1 MAKVNTST
9 GYSSVKWVL
18 VAVVVVVAVVLF
30 RSMTGT
36 KSHAGTPLVNSAATT
51 IDDRIK
57 PSGEVSIAAVARPL
71 AALPDATPA
80 ANASSGGASPAPAAG
95 GSSGAANKVGESTY
109 NSLCMGCHASG
120 ALGSPKFGDKA
131 AWAPRIAQ
139 GMDTLY
145 NSALKGKKSMPAKG
159 GNPGLSDAD
168 VKATVD
174 YMVAA
179 AK

>member
-1 MAKVNTST
+1 MTKVNSST
-9 GYSSVKWVL
+9 GSNVQSMW
-18 VAVVVVVAVVLF
+18 VAVGVALALTCF
-30 RSMTGT
+30 RTMTDNSLQAASLDNT
-36 KSHAGTPLVNSAATT
+36 AAKSTVEE
-51 IDDRIK
+51 RIK
-57 PSGEVSIAAVARPL
+57 PSGEVSIATVARPL
-71 AALPDATPA
+71 ATVPEAAPA
-80 ANASSGGASPAPAAG
+80 SDSGAAAGSKSSAASAPAAAG
-95 GSSGAANKVGESTY
+95 NKLGETTY

-139 GMDTLY
+139 GMEALY

-179 AK
+179 VK

>member
-1 MAKVNTST
+1 MTKVISST
-9 GYSSVKWVL
+9 GSSTIRRVFVAGFAVL
-18 VAVVVVVAVVLF
+18 AVTLF
-30 RSMTGT
+30 RDMTGST
-36 KSHAGTPLVNSAATT
+36 VHAASQDSAAIKSTVEE
-51 IDDRIK
+51 RIK
-57 PSGEVSIAAVARPL
+57 PTAEVSIAAARP
-71 AALPDATPA
+71 AAASPDA
-80 ANASSGGASPAPAAG
+80 SSSG
-95 GSSGAANKVGESTY
+95 GSSGAANKVGETTY

-139 GMDTLY
+139 GMETLY
-145 NSALKGKKSMPAKG
+145 NNALKGKKNMPAKG

>member
-1 MAKVNTST
+1 MTKVISST
-9 GYSSVKWVL
+9 GSSNIKRVF
-18 VAVVVVVAVVLF
+18 VAVVAVLAVTVF
-30 RSMTGT
+30 RDMTGSTVHAASADSTAT
-36 KSHAGTPLVNSAATT
+36 KSTVEE
-51 IDDRIK
+51 RIK
-57 PSGEVSIAAVARPL
+57 PSAEVSIATSRPVTSSN
-71 AALPDATPA
+71 AAGSS
-80 ANASSGGASPAPAAG
+80 NASGA
-95 GSSGAANKVGESTY
+95 GSKVGETTY
-109 NSLCMGCHASG
+109 NALCMGCHASG

-139 GMDTLY
+139 GMETLY